1 MKLSARWINRGKI
14 TLLVVHFSLCSCALR
29 LLFTMLLF
37 FFIVPIISFDI
48 SLRIYLSTSLSSS
61 KSFFFL
67 SSLLRL
73 HCSSP
78 CQKFLP
84 FSFYKSFLFLF
95 VRIFSKKRKVSVKL
109 FFCESWRREDW
120 FPEYGNFSNFITRG
134 GS

>member
-1 MKLSARWINRGKI
+1 M
-14 TLLVVHFSLCSCALR
+14 LVVHFSLCSCALR

-84 FSFYKSFLFLF
+84 FSPVYFYKSFLFLF
-95 VRIFSKKRKVSVKL
+95 VRIFSKKKKSIRKIIFLRRLKERRLISRVRK
-109 FFCESWRREDW
+109 FFQFHHAWW
-120 FPEYGNFSNFITRG
+120 VVI
-134 GS
+134 

>member
-1 MKLSARWINRGKI
+1 M
-14 TLLVVHFSLCSCALR
+14 LVVHFSLCSCALR

-84 FSFYKSFLFLF
+84 FSPVYFYKSFLFLF
-95 VRIFSKKRKVSVKL
+95 VRIFSKKKKSIRKIIFLPRLKERRLISRVRK
-109 FFCESWRREDW
+109 FFQFHHAWW
-120 FPEYGNFSNFITRG
+120 VVI
-134 GS
+134 

>member
-1 MKLSARWINRGKI
+1 MNKPRENNIACCAFLF
-14 TLLVVHFSLCSCALR
+14 VFLCSSSSFHDAS
-29 LLFTMLLF
+29 FF

-84 FSFYKSFLFLF
+84 FSPVYFYKSFLFLF

-109 FFCESWRREDW
+109 FFCWRREDW

>member
-1 MKLSARWINRGKI
+1 M
-14 TLLVVHFSLCSCALR
+14 HFSLCSCALR

-84 FSFYKSFLFLF
+84 FSPVYFYKSFLFLF
-95 VRIFSKKRKVSVKL
+95 VRIFSKKKKSIRKIIFLRRLKERRLISRVRK
-109 FFCESWRREDW
+109 FFQFHHAWW
-120 FPEYGNFSNFITRG
+120 VVI
-134 GS
+134 

>member
-1 MKLSARWINRGKI
+1 M
-14 TLLVVHFSLCSCALR
+14 LVVHFSLCSCALR

-84 FSFYKSFLFLF
+84 FSPVYFYKSFLFLF
-95 VRIFSKKRKVSVKL
+95 VRIFSKKKSIRKIIFLRRLKERRLISRVRK
-109 FFCESWRREDW
+109 FFQFHHAWW
-120 FPEYGNFSNFITRG
+120 VVI
-134 GS
+134 